1 MAHDENDQLGDLAG
15 RLRENTEPS
24 TRIGADPD
32 AKVRVE
38 PRPPGTNGLGNYVA
52 AEADPQPRIDRDVH
66 RGARFEPFWIH
77 QDRDPAAFARVE
89 TNKLLLEAQGGHA
102 DLAALVSCR
111 VGVAGRI
118 GLRVW
123 CWSDGESGNGGF
135 PLALP
140 PRSNA
145 ALPGVSKAPFNASFS
160 ARSPT

>member
-118 GLRVW
+118 GLQ
-123 CWSDGESGNGGF
+123 
-135 PLALP
+135 
-140 PRSNA
+140 
-145 ALPGVSKAPFNASFS
+145 VSVLV
-160 ARSPT
+160 